1 MSLYTLQLHGGRI
14 CVVVSS
20 CYMHPFHLW
29 VCETY
34 VVHYLNRTGLRCAA
48 PTCLVHHGA
57 LGGPTGQSQSLRS
70 KVTLIKVRKGKYSKQ
85 RQVRSHQCNIA
96 SLHFIISFSRLK
108 CVISE
113 VEPPACTNQELKQ
126 SALVTSLEDLWF
138 NYETFCTGVPG
149 HLPPEDY

>member
-1 MSLYTLQLHGGRI
+1 MVGTYAWLFFHAICTAFISGFVRHTLYTTSTEQD
-14 CVVVSS
+14 C
-20 CYMHPFHLW
+20 
-29 VCETY
+29 
-34 VVHYLNRTGLRCAA
+34 CAA
-48 PTCLVHHGA
+48 PTCPVHHGA
-57 LGGPTGQSQSLRS
+57 QRGPTGQSQSLRS
-70 KVTLIKVRKGKYSKQ
+70 KITLMKVRKGNKYSKQ
-85 RQVRSHQCNIA
+85 RQVGSHQSNVA
-96 SLHFIISFSRLK
+96 SLHFIVSFSRLK